1 MEQFGDKVAVIT
13 GGASGIGLATA
24 RRLTR
29 EGMKLVLADIQPE
42 PLARAE
48 SEIRALGV
56 EALGVQTD
64 VGDLAQVEALA
75 ERTFAPPCPALHNAP
90 TSCSRPTSRTPPA
103 STPTSRSTSP
113 T

>member
-56 EALGVQTD
+56 EALGVQTA
-64 VGDLAQVEALA
+64 GARE
-75 ERTFAPPCPALHNAP
+75 LHR
-90 TSCSRPTSRTPPA
+90 SSGSEMWLSVSMILRLRIEA
-103 STPTSRSTSP
+103 STSADDAGWVIWGSP
-113 T
+113 F